1 MSRIL
6 DLFKSQM
13 KREERRTRKRRKIR
27 GSIRKGRELR
37 TLVKTRGKTRLE
49 LLNWSLMKVSSSILA
64 YAPLSSLVRE
74 PLFAGCSLRE
84 KKK

>member
-1 MSRIL
+1 
-6 DLFKSQM
+6 M
-13 KREERRTRKRRKIR
+13 KREEKRARKTRKRRKIR

-64 YAPLSSLVRE
+64 YAPLV
-74 PLFAGCSLRE
+74 FGT
-84 KKK
+84 